1 MRLMLEVD
9 MEATELGKLVLSEG
23 ASERLQAFGKTIRD
37 TFAAKATATIYK
49 RTRCYWIFF
58 TWCRAVQAGNGLR
71 LSEKVVYKYLSYLQ
85 EEGAGATSGDA
96 FLQSLRFFHASWQF
110 VGLNLDQ
117 ELSARVKGVAH
128 VLYCKKPLLK
138 QARALSV
145 AELAALMGGANPLG
159 QAYEYWRCGDFVM
172 AESHGTR
179 EFKGGGE
186 LVPHPETAAQI
197 YGWRSRLSAGNAGVW
212 QWLNHTE
219 RVSS

>member
-1 MRLMLEVD
+1 MPWDRNDVLNPSKRLKLQFPSLSLSKVGLKEFLAGPSGTSPPAAPDQVASFPRTRIRARVMASIEHQDDLRFKAFSQMRLMLEVD

-49 RTRCYWIFF
+49 
-58 TWCRAVQAGNGLR
+58 AVQAGNGLR

-128 VLYCKKPLLK
+128 VLYCQKPLLK

-145 AELAALMGGANPLG
+145 AEL
-159 QAYEYWRCGDFVM
+159 
-172 AESHGTR
+172 
-179 EFKGGGE
+179 
-186 LVPHPETAAQI
+186 
-197 YGWRSRLSAGNAGVW
+197 
-212 QWLNHTE
+212 
-219 RVSS
+219 